1 MAAPVPAPPALG
13 DANANAL
20 VHAVP
25 AGMGPAAV
33 GAALNKRKI
42 VETLESAGRTTLH
55 ELGEYRTHEHRVAAL
70 HAAGGAAAGA
80 AAGGGAAA
88 GAPPWFAA
96 AMAPLLARLDAADA
110 RSRNA
115 SCRRNGDAIVPL
127 PSTVVLGA
135 AVPAAFPANLGA
147 LRRLNGAQ
155 LTALE
160 KIYGLLGAGHCE
172 NSQASFRTPPDGHS
186 RSCLTS

>member
-115 SCRRNGDAIVPL
+115 GCRRNGDAIVPL

-160 KIYGLLGAGHCE
+160 KIYGLLGAGTVRTRK
-172 NSQASFRTPPDGHS
+172 QALGLH
-186 RSCLTS
+186 LTGIRDLA